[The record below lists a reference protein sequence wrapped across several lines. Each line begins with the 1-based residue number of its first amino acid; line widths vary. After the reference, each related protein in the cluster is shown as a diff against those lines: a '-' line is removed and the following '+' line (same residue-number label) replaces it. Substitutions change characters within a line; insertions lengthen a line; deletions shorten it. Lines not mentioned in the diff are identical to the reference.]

1 VIRSPRP
8 KPSGE
13 VGIARKPAWRHV
25 STEPFRS
32 RPRSPRWRIE
42 RTLADELSN
51 PLLEHDTLLIAVA
64 TAFGTATGPE
74 QLWEWL
80 DDAARPLF
88 GVRANGLRDRAGA
101 LATLMTSELGFVAS
115 PYGYEGLLLD
125 EAIAT
130 RSAHPML
137 LATVGHELARRAGWR
152 SLTAWTPGR
161 YWTVLTADGYFAP
174 IAYDADGAPLDPSHL
189 LFCCPH
195 DLSYAI
201 LTAIARDAPAELAA
215 SAARICDVLPL
226 QPHEQ
231 KDGG

>member
-1 VIRSPRP
+1 M
-8 KPSGE
+8 
-13 VGIARKPAWRHV
+13 

-32 RPRSPRWRIE
+32 RARSPRWRIE

-51 PLLEHDTLLIAVA
+51 PLLAHDTLLIAIA
-64 TAFGTATGPE
+64 TAFGSASGPE

-88 GVRANGLRDRAGA
+88 SASASGLRERAGA
-101 LATLMTSELGFVAS
+101 LATLMSSDLGFVAS
-115 PYGYEGLLLD
+115 PDGYEGLLLD
-125 EAIAT
+125 HAIAT

-161 YWTVLTADGYFAP
+161 YWTVLTADGYFTP
-174 IAYDADGAPLDPSHL
+174 IAYDADGSSLDPSHL

-201 LTAIARDAPAELAA
+201 LTAIARGAPAELAA
-215 SAARICDVLPL
+215 SATRICAVLPVER
-226 QPHEQ
+226 QHPPE
-231 KDGG
+231 